1 MRQHRFEFEMIMMVG
16 VLAAALPAFGLSHCA
31 FQRAGDTYTGG
42 CGPLFDQ
49 TPAMTLAREAAITTG
64 VWSTDVRPTSAWI
77 GTMTD
82 DGDTDSLELE
92 IDAGGSGVL
101 RTEYGWFA
109 VTQFVASATM
119 SFDLDA
125 SQEIQP
131 NALDAEIVRRAT
143 AILSSDNVWNRADNR
158 KCPSAATIWS
168 IYCATEKATIEVTG
182 GFHHRRPALET
193 VREIVD
199 QRTQGRPYHHRLMDY
214 NNDPSTQL
222 SDVESLFSAALR
234 QIERANSRRRASLR
248 RAPLTHAAICPD
260 SWDSSS

>member
-1 MRQHRFEFEMIMMVG
+1 MRQNRFEFEMIMMVG

-131 NALDAEIVRRAT
+131 KTRSMPKSFAGRPRFFLPTTSGTVPTIASVLRPRPPGASIARR
-143 AILSSDNVWNRADNR
+143 
-158 KCPSAATIWS
+158 K
-168 IYCATEKATIEVTG
+168 
-182 GFHHRRPALET
+182 RRP
-193 VREIVD
+193 
-199 QRTQGRPYHHRLMDY
+199 
-214 NNDPSTQL
+214 
-222 SDVESLFSAALR
+222 
-234 QIERANSRRRASLR
+234 SR
-248 RAPLTHAAICPD
+248 
-260 SWDSSS
+260 